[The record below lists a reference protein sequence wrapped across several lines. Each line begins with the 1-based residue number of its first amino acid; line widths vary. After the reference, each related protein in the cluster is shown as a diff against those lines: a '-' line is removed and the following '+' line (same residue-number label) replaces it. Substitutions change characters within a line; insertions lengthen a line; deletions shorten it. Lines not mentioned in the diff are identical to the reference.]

1 MTTKPKIMTLWFS
14 FRYITTSRNSET
26 PGFSDPS
33 RRILFSKQNSS
44 SRLYFEKMFFSKK
57 CTRNWTFSEYLEHT
71 SPISKSFK
79 TPKLRQIT
87 KFSILKLIYFC
98 LNSNTSQKHFAQ
110 NELVKWY
117 STRAGKLL
125 FIEV

>member
-1 MTTKPKIMTLWFS
+1 
-14 FRYITTSRNSET
+14 
-26 PGFSDPS
+26 
-33 RRILFSKQNSS
+33 
-44 SRLYFEKMFFSKK
+44 MFFSKK

-87 KFSILKLIYFC
+87 KFSILKLIYFY
-98 LNSNTSQKHFAQ
+98 LYFYFYTSQKHFAQ